1 MSNHYDPTKD
11 ISPSAAY
18 PEVSVS
24 HHHSDD
30 ATFKKKVWK
39 TTLILS
45 VITIIELAIGFFIYF
60 LHKGEPPYFFILLL
74 KGIVCIL
81 TLAKAYYIV
90 SVFMHLGDEIR
101 NFIMTIVVPWLY
113 LSGSS
118 SLSWQMDNLIR
129 ICVTNMINILK
140 KLQCLKLTRAPRQ
153 RSLPKA
159 KVTSLPSRIYFGIPE
174 RRLRDFCF

>member
-101 NFIMTIVVPWLY
+101 NFIMTIVVPLALFIWFIIAFLADGQSY
-113 LSGSS
+113 K
-118 SLSWQMDNLIR
+118 NLR
-129 ICVTNMINILK
+129 NKYDKHFEETTM
-140 KLQCLKLTRAPRQ
+140 
-153 RSLPKA
+153 PKA
-159 KVTSLPSRIYFGIPE
+159 HSSAPAAEPAKGE
-174 RRLRDFCF
+174 GH